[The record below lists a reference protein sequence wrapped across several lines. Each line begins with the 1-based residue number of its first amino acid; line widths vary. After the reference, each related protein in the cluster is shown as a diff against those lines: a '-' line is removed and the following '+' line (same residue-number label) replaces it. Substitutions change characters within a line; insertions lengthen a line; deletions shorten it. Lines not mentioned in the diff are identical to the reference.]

1 MNAKANTDHV
11 EEQDLALEDAAE
23 IEQDIDEATEVTDDM
38 AVEDADQVEPDLIG
52 EPADLAAE
60 ADESAEE
67 PGAEEVAKVKS
78 DGKRLSL

>member
-38 AVEDADQVEPDLIG
+38 AAPVMTQGVRSVDVKALIASDHVDICGVGSRIIRESRDA
-52 EPADLAAE
+52 
-60 ADESAEE
+60 
-67 PGAEEVAKVKS
+67 
-78 DGKRLSL
+78 